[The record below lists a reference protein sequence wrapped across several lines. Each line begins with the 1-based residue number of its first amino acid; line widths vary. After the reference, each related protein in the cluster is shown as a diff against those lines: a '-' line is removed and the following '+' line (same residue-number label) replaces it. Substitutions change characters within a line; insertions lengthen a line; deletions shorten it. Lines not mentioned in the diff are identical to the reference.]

1 MATNK
6 KLFNIIDDNDGV
18 NVLGGSVPLES
29 AYIAMYAAIQAG
41 EKLPND
47 LEVGESTKAEYNLA
61 SSSIG
66 ARPKARANKA
76 ARRSRANIY
85 RIMRVQ

>member
-47 LEVGESTKAEYNLA
+47 LEVGESTKA
-61 SSSIG
+61 
-66 ARPKARANKA
+66 KARANKA